1 MLMNNTLGRL
11 LLVVILVFSP
21 TACSFVVDNEWK
33 TLNKEVVLLYQE
45 GEYEKAAEVAKRAL
59 KAAEETQGKNHPAV
73 ATMLNNLALLYQT
86 RATLNQRCPYI
97 SAP

>member
-1 MLMNNTLGRL
+1 MSLFSF
-11 LLVVILVFSP
+11 FSP

-59 KAAEETQGKNHPAV
+59 KAAEENARQEPSRRGDYAE
-73 ATMLNNLALLYQT
+73 
-86 RATLNQRCPYI
+86 
-97 SAP
+97 